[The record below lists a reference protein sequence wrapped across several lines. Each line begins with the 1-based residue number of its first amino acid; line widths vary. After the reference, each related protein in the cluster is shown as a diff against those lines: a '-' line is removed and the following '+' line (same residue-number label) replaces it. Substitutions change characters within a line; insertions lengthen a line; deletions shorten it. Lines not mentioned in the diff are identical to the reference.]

1 MMQRAH
7 HTLRRLG
14 THSLM
19 ASMVLFAAA
28 ACSGQ
33 SSPAAAPTATD
44 SPPTAVPETSDASYA
59 IIRIP
64 VEANASGGLATA
76 VSRGK
81 RNGQINYALWLDS
94 TQSEKAGFSS
104 VVVVGFAGADA
115 LSAWRNE
122 AAPELAPPAEVH
134 LADRLYHVENPGR
147 DSSIAVFQGNY
158 MEPKVSREDFSRFTE
173 DYMRKYLE
181 LQREAGILT
190 SYSMY
195 LEHEAPAGSG
205 LAFMIR
211 EHTDQHTFDDR
222 NSTKDRLRD
231 ELMARDADYKKLE
244 DTAIEY
250 RVHVSGTRARHVPLP

>member
-1 MMQRAH
+1 M
-7 HTLRRLG
+7 
-14 THSLM
+14 HSLM
-19 ASMVLFAAA
+19 AGMALFAAA

-33 SSPAAAPTATD
+33 SSPAPTAATTD
-44 SPPTAVPETSDASYA
+44 GPAAASPEASDTRYA

-64 VEANASGGLATA
+64 VEANASDGLDTA
-76 VSRGK
+76 ISKGK
-81 RNGQINYALWLDS
+81 RSGQINYALWLDS

-104 VVVVGFAGADA
+104 VVVLGFAGTDA

-122 AAPELAPPAEVH
+122 AAPDLAPPAEVR

-158 MEPKVSREDFSRFTE
+158 MEPKVSRDDFSRFAS

-195 LEHEAPAGSG
+195 LEHAAPAGGG
-205 LAFMIR
+205 LAFMVR
-211 EHTDQHTFDDR
+211 EHTDQETFDDR

-250 RVHVSGTRARHVPLP
+250 RVHLSGTRAKHVPLP